1 MVKWLRLYAPTAEGI
16 GSGWG
21 TKIPH
26 ALCHCQI
33 KKKKNEGIKKELK
46 ERKEEKSISESWNN
60 FKEPCKKVLVLQP
73 ARLLCPWDFSGKS
86 TGVGSH
92 SLLQGIFLTLDQTF
106 GSPVLQADSL
116 PSKPLLTEV
125 LERGMECQKSYF
137 TKQF

>member
-1 MVKWLRLYAPTAEGI
+1 MLQLQRALVLVGELRSRMPYAIA
-16 GSGWG
+16 
-21 TKIPH
+21 K
-26 ALCHCQI
+26 L

-60 FKEPCKKVLVLQP
+60 FKEPCKKVIVLQP